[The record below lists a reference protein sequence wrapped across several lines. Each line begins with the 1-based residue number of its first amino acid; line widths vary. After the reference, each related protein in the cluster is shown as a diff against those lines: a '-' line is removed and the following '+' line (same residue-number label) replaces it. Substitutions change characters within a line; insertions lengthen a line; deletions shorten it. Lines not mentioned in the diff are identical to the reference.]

1 MFSKHVSKQLSAFH
15 HGELNARERQR
26 VEAHLADCAACRA
39 EYEPIAFGAQL
50 AAQMAAQCKATPAPA
65 HLLPAQ
71 LWEDL
76 TDRLDAQAEREVVQ
90 TRQQRSFKPRFKFAL
105 AVGAMAV
112 LVVSVV
118 SWQLYRRATAPA
130 WDVETLAGMPRIGAQ
145 TINKAGRLRV
155 GEWLTTD
162 QTASA
167 RIFVGSGVG
176 AIGQVEIEPNS
187 QVQLVTARPTEHRL
201 SLQRGKLTAIITA
214 PPRFFFVNTPSA
226 TAVDLGCAY
235 TLEVDE
241 SGEGTLRVLAGWVAY
256 EARGIESF
264 VPEEAMCITRPVLGP
279 GTPHFEDASETLQA
293 ALARFDRA
301 QPGEAAR
308 GTALTTVLTEARQ
321 RDGLTLW
328 HLLARTTTDER
339 KLVFDR
345 LSILIPPPKEVTLDG
360 IQRGE
365 RAMLDAW
372 WEKLELGSPSW
383 WRLWKAP
390 LPSVK

>member
-26 VEAHLADCAACRA
+26 VEAHLASCAPCRA
-39 EYEPIAFGAQL
+39 EYEQIAFGAQM
-50 AAQMAAQCKATPAPA
+50 AAQMAAHCKEAPAPTQ
-65 HLLPAQ
+65 LCPAP

-76 TDRLDAQAEREVVQ
+76 IDQLDAQAEREFAQ
-90 TRQQRSFKPRFKFAL
+90 TRQAKQFTPRFKLAL
-105 AVGAMAV
+105 AVGATAI

-130 WDVETLAGMPRIGAQ
+130 WEVETLAGMPRIGAQ
-145 TINKAGRLRV
+145 IINKVGRLRV

-167 RIFVGSGVG
+167 RINVG

-187 QVQLVTARPTEHRL
+187 QVQLLTARPTEHRL

-279 GTPHFEDASETLQA
+279 GTPHFEDASKALQA
-293 ALARFDRA
+293 ALARFDMA
-301 QPGEAAR
+301 PQGDAAR
-308 GTALTTVLTEARQ
+308 GTALTEVLTAARQ

-328 HLLARTTTDER
+328 HLLARTNADER

-360 IQRGE
+360 IQRGD